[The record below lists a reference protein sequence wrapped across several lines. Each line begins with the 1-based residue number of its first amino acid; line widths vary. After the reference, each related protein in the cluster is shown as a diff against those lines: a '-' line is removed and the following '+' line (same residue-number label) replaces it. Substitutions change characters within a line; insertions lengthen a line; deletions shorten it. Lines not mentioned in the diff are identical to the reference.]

1 VARALYTAP
10 PSAAEAAAFGL
21 TVEEASGPDVEV
33 WPDCLQSVNLFIC
46 VSTQWRNGYAGPTGL
61 DYGCIPG
68 VLRLMG
74 IARHEWPLIFDD
86 LRVLEAAALETMHK
100 EK

>member
-21 TVEEASGPDVEV
+21 TVDEASGPPVEV
-33 WPDCLQSVNLFIC
+33 WPDCLPAVNLFI
-46 VSTQWRNGYAGPTGL
+46 SLQTQWRSGYAGYTGL
-61 DYGCIPG
+61 DYGCVPD

-74 IARHEWPLIFDD
+74 VARRYWPGIFDD
-86 LRVLEAAALETMHK
+86 LRVMESAALETMHK
-100 EK
+100 GK